1 MNTMA
6 RLALITVVLA
16 VPCANASPAEDALV
30 RVGELQKSQQAQQ
43 EQLARLDTQ
52 VNNQGMSSRELQKT
66 QLVQQEQLA
75 RLDAQMNNQ
84 GMISLLNQVEALK
97 AEIARLRGFQ
107 EEQVYQM
114 EVAEKR
120 VKDLFL
126 DLDGRLNEVKELA
139 SRPTPPHSDSIR
151 LQTAHSLANAPAPL
165 PSLDPDAEARA
176 YGSAHALVKAGK
188 YREAV
193 GAMQGF
199 LEQYPGGSL
208 APNAVYWMGFSQVN
222 LGNFTAAAGAYQ
234 KLIDEYPTS
243 SKAPDAMLSLARARI
258 QTNEMPQART
268 TLEQL
273 IDKYPVSKAASAGK
287 KLLATLN

>member
-1 MNTMA
+1 MNTMV
-6 RLALITVVLA
+6 RLALIGVVLA
-16 VPCANASPAEDALV
+16 GPCAHAGPAEDALV
-30 RVGELQKSQQAQQ
+30 RVGELQKTQQA
-43 EQLARLDTQ
+43 
-52 VNNQGMSSRELQKT
+52 
-66 QLVQQEQLA
+66 QQEQLA

-107 EEQVYQM
+107 EEQAYQM
-114 EVAEKR
+114 DVAEKR

-126 DLDGRLNEVKELA
+126 DLDTRLNEVKELV
-139 SRPTPPHSDSIR
+139 SRPLPPQSDSVR
-151 LQTAHSLANAPAPL
+151 LQSAHTLTNAPAAA

-176 YGSAHALVKAGK
+176 YGGAHALVKAGK
-188 YREAV
+188 YRDAV
-193 GAMQGF
+193 RAMQSF

-222 LGNFTAAAGAYQ
+222 LGDFSAAATAYQ